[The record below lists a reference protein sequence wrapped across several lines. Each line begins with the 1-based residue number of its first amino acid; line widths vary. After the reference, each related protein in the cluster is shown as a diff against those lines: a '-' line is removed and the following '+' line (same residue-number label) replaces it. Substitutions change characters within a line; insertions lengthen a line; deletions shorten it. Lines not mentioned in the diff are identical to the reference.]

1 MVESYIA
8 RPTTGARDDWYTWNS
23 MSKVFMEEKKK
34 MDERNKH
41 WKDDTMKGGHYKTT
55 TKFTF

>member
-1 MVESYIA
+1 LEFHEQSVYG
-8 RPTTGARDDWYTWNS
+8 R
-23 MSKVFMEEKKK
+23 KKE

-55 TKFTF
+55 TKFTFDEMFLLI